1 MVPLF
6 TFAQPQQKR
15 PEPSPVR
22 LYFLPPDPAMHP
34 MLHGYKKKR
43 AASPGAKA
51 SHGVIIS
58 EAQPRLVQKLG
69 RRIPVRL

>member
-43 AASPGAKA
+43 AASPRAKA